1 MHFATAV
8 TRFYIDFHKTWRLLN
23 QIWGL
28 WQDCLRDQGSG
39 DSNTNLIDTKQIQ
52 DIWVS
57 RLFAKEM
64 GCTWMTLLYLT
75 TSPSS
80 FLFSDSFCFCSSSA
94 ACWTRHKFTLS
105 FRMLM
110 QMQMKI
116 NIQIVLKG
124 LPVTSWTGLPVCCCF
139 LVFLVLPSRTASG
152 LSIYSWDTPW
162 KGNLRRRR
170 DIQTHDFL
178 SVSQKLLMWRNCP
191 LPITYEQPDLL
202 KQIKAPLKPQCC
214 VTQHWEQGIWSAIAV
229 FQKYLGVCVSVCL
242 CITLN

>member
-1 MHFATAV
+1 MTFTELNMGPL
-8 TRFYIDFHKTWRLLN
+8 TRLPEGPGIGWQQHKLDKHKTNTRL
-23 QIWGL
+23 W
-28 WQDCLRDQGSG
+28 
-39 DSNTNLIDTKQIQ
+39 IQ

-64 GCTWMTLLYLT
+64 GCTWITLLYLT

-94 ACWTRHKFTLS
+94 ACWTKHTFTPA

-116 NIQIVLKG
+116 NIQIVLEG
-124 LPVTSWTGLPVCCCF
+124 LPVTSWTDLPACCCF

-170 DIQTHDFL
+170 DIQTHKFL
-178 SVSQKLLMWRNCP
+178 SVSQKLLKGLRVAKLHFWGQW
-191 LPITYEQPDLL
+191 LFTYEQPDLL
-202 KQIKAPLKPQCC
+202 NQIKAPLKPQCC
-214 VTQHWEQGIWSAIAV
+214 VTQHWEQRIW
-229 FQKYLGVCVSVCL
+229 YLSICMFVCLSVCAYV
-242 CITLN
+242 